1 MSARANRQA
10 QEPPVPHEPHGG
22 GRNWDRDHQ
31 LLRDDS
37 KKWGWLQ
44 FAGLFAGTSA
54 KDIYE
59 MRVCPE
65 CGTTIHRSVDA
76 SRAAKLAAQQADVV
90 ARAMD
95 VLSRGVLS

>member
-10 QEPPVPHEPHGG
+10 QEPHGG
-22 GRNWDRDHQ
+22 GLYWDREHQ
-31 LLRDDS
+31 SLRDDDE
-37 KKWGWLQ
+37 KWGRLQ

-65 CGTTIHRSVDA
+65 CGTTIHRAVDA
-76 SRAAKLAAQQADVV
+76 SRAARLAAQQSEVV
-90 ARAMD
+90 ARAID